1 MTPSPQPWSR
11 HTGAARRAAPGA
23 ADAPAGFAT
32 RVAAQALAAEPPP
45 ASLLECW
52 SLRALALA
60 GLLAVGSLAGNY
72 ATLVSAWQNEAASV
86 DDPVAELIELAT

>member
-1 MTPSPQPWSR
+1 MTHSNQPWSR
-11 HTGAARRAAPGA
+11 LTGAARRAAPAA

-32 RVAAQALAAEPPP
+32 RVAARALATAPAR

>member
-1 MTPSPQPWSR
+1 MLPSR
-11 HTGAARRAAPGA
+11 M
-23 ADAPAGFAT
+23 
-32 RVAAQALAAEPPP
+32 
-45 ASLLECW
+45 
-52 SLRALALA
+52 LRLLALA